1 MSRPKSPERIQ
12 RDLDKAIREER
23 REQKQAEQKAKREV
37 RLEKQRVHESV
48 ERNGV
53 PKIRPEESHFGLRE
67 AMEHSPLMGC
77 SGCHALVRELYGT
90 LCERCHYGKEVNDP
104 EEEKL
109 KAEENKA
116 VPGKGDGG
124 NETIAPVG
132 QLTLKI

>member
-67 AMEHSPLMGC
+67 AVAYSPLVLCGGC
-77 SGCHALVRELYGT
+77 GVIVRDSAIIGN
-90 LCERCHYGKEVNDP
+90 LCPKCKYGKEVQSAQHEGRQTQGDALTGAAGPP
-104 EEEKL
+104 EAQKG
-109 KAEENKA
+109 NK
-116 VPGKGDGG
+116 
-124 NETIAPVG
+124 ERRHS
-132 QLTLKI
+132 